1 MKKLLI
7 FALAAAIVLALS
19 ACGPKGDAENTL
31 STADGSVTSADI
43 PEETLPTTADEP
55 VTADTEPV
63 TLPEE
68 ATTNDSDMSSETE
81 ASSDNAVTTSSDAA
95 TTPATTTT
103 AAAATT
109 TKASTT
115 TAATT
120 TATQKT
126 TETAA
131 TTTTADPD
139 EGFEEEELEWEV
151 IENLDEWFI
160 SMGIETGDVNA
171 NG

>member
-7 FALAAAIVLALS
+7 FALAAAMVLMLS

-31 STADGSVTSADI
+31 STSDGSVTSADI
-43 PEETLPTTADEP
+43 PEETLPATADDS
-55 VTADTEPV
+55 VTADNEPV
-63 TLPEE
+63 TLPDEIAVGDE
-68 ATTNDSDMSSETE
+68 SSETE
-81 ASSDNAVTTSSDAA
+81 ASADNAVTTSSDAA
-95 TTPATTTT
+95 KTSATTTT
-103 AAAATT
+103 TTAATT

-131 TTTTADPD
+131 TTTTTADPD
-139 EGFEEEELEWEV
+139 EGFEEEELEWEI
-151 IENLDEWFI
+151 IENLDEWLL
-160 SMGIETGDVNA
+160 SMGIETGGVNA
-171 NG
+171 ND